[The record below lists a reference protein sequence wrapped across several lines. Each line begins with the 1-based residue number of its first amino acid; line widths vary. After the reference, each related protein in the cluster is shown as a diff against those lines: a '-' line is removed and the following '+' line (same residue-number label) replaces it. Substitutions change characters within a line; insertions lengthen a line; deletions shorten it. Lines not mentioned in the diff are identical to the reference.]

1 MNKIISWILSIVMLI
16 LSFFGIGAGNDL
28 GMTKEKWLGDMLTTL
43 GYDLTDK
50 DVIEYSAELGIIGED
65 DKNDAAEAADT
76 AFVFGTL
83 KAAAEK
89 LGVDYAKVTAEA
101 IKQGLLNEKEQLE
114 ADAKE
119 AADACYSILGI
130 LKDLA
135 DNKKVEDKAAT
146 FSLKD
151 DVVNLETADYS
162 INGNNVVL
170 PAGTDLAAGDVFTVP
185 QTNGNLEG
193 GIFEVV
199 SVKETSNGVVVE
211 TKEAKLEDVVESIDY
226 AAGFS
231 PNMAAAQVVTG
242 EGEMIQEGV
251 ANNEG
256 IKETIDEVKN
266 VLTDKEALKGAIKD
280 LLVDTLSEGSFD
292 VGDASVDYAFTDGG
306 FDIAISGD
314 VGEGINIRKSYSVS
328 NLELLTK
335 FDGSFK
341 NGKTD
346 VKEGYLKL
354 NYDCVDTTKVSAS
367 YSASLVSGVTE
378 DISSMEIVDQIKM
391 NFENLKLEKGTARFP
406 VFTAHIAIP
415 NAGPLTIK
423 LEASVVF
430 NIYGYAELILT
441 TENCVGYEIIDNEGR
456 FIYEST
462 ETAPKVF
469 NAMGTAEAL
478 VGLNCGLTIFGIQL
492 IDVGLQGGLGVYVYA
507 TVTLPYDGNF
517 TTASI
522 SDIPANLLAQ
532 SVAILDNADE
542 ITVSG
547 TAEFYGIFRISLC
560 EESITSKIGLSET
573 WTIVD
578 RTTNNGTFATITF

>member
-1 MNKIISWILSIVMLI
+1 MNKIISWILSIVMLV
-16 LSFFGIGAGNDL
+16 LSFFGIGAGNTAD
-28 GMTKEKWLGDMLTTL
+28 MTKGEWLDKMCATL
-43 GYDLTDK
+43 GYETEDAVQLCLDLKIIDAD
-50 DVIEYSAELGIIGED
+50 DV
-65 DKNDAAEAADT
+65 NDVDEAADT
-76 AFVFGTL
+76 AFVFETL
-83 KAAAEK
+83 KNAATV

-101 IKQGLLNEKEQLE
+101 IKQGILNAKGELE
-114 ADAKE
+114 ADAKD
-119 AADACYSILGI
+119 AADAYYSILGI

-135 DNKKVEDKAAT
+135 DNKEVADKAAEIIYEEN
-146 FSLKD
+146 
-151 DVVNLETADYS
+151 VVEIEAADYS
-162 INGNNVVL
+162 VNGNTVIL
-170 PAGTDLAAGDVFTVP
+170 PAGTALAAGDVFTVP
-185 QTNGNLEG
+185 QVSGNLEG
-193 GIFEVV
+193 GIYEAV
-199 SVKETSNGVVVE
+199 SVKETANGVVVE
-211 TKEAKLEDVVESIDY
+211 TAEADLEDVVESIDY
-226 AAGFS
+226 AAAFS
-231 PNMAAAQVVTG
+231 PNMAAAQVVSGDG
-242 EGEMIQEGV
+242 ELIQAGV

-280 LLVDTLSEGSFD
+280 LLVDTLSEGSFS
-292 VGDASVDYAFTDGG
+292 VGDADVDYAFTDGG

-314 VGEGINIRKSYSVS
+314 VGEGINIKKSYSVS

-335 FDGSFK
+335 FDGTFK

-367 YSASLVSGVTE
+367 YTASLVSGVTE

-391 NFENLKLEKGTARFP
+391 NFENLKLEKGNARFP

-415 NAGPLTIK
+415 NCGPLTIK

-441 TENCVGYEIIDNEGR
+441 TENCVGYEIIDNNGR

-462 ETAPKVF
+462 ETAPKIF

-507 TVTLPYDGNF
+507 TVTLPYADF
-517 TTASI
+517 TTTAI
-522 SDIPANLLAQ
+522 DDIPANLLAQ
-532 SVAILDNADE
+532 SVAILDNADQ

-547 TAEFYGIFRISLC
+547 TAQFYGIFRISLC

-578 RTTNNGTFATITF
+578 RSNGTFATINF

>member
-1 MNKIISWILSIVMLI
+1 MNKIISWILSVVMLV
-16 LSFFGIGAGNDL
+16 LSFFGIGTGNTAD
-28 GMTKEKWLGDMLTTL
+28 MTKGEWLNEMCATL
-43 GYDLTDK
+43 GYETEDAVQLCLDLKIIDAD
-50 DVIEYSAELGIIGED
+50 DV
-65 DKNDAAEAADT
+65 NDVDEAADT
-76 AFVFGTL
+76 AFVFETL
-83 KAAAEK
+83 KNAATV

-101 IKQGLLNEKEQLE
+101 VKQGILNAKGELE
-114 ADAKE
+114 ADAKD
-119 AADACYSILGI
+119 AADAYYDILGI

-135 DNKKVEDKAAT
+135 DDKEVADKAAEIIYEEN
-146 FSLKD
+146 
-151 DVVNLETADYS
+151 VVEIETADYAV
-162 INGNNVVL
+162 NGNTVIL
-170 PAGTDLAAGDVFTVP
+170 PAGTALEAGDVFTVP
-185 QTNGNLEG
+185 QVSGNLEG
-193 GIFEVV
+193 GIYEAV
-199 SVKETSNGVVVE
+199 SVKETANGVVVE
-211 TKEAKLEDVVESIDY
+211 TEEAELEDVVESIDY
-226 AAGFS
+226 AASFS
-231 PNMAAAQVVTG
+231 PNMAAAQVVSGDG
-242 EGEMIQEGV
+242 ELIQEGV

-256 IKETIDEVKN
+256 IKETIDEVKD

-314 VGEGINIRKSYSVS
+314 VGEGINIKKSYSVS

-335 FDGSFK
+335 FDGTFK
-341 NGKTD
+341 NGKAD

-415 NAGPLTIK
+415 NCGPLTIK

-441 TENCVGYEIIDNEGR
+441 TENCVGYEIIDNNGR

-507 TVTLPYDGNF
+507 TVTLPYADY
-517 TTASI
+517 TTTSI
-522 SDIPANLLAQ
+522 DDIPANLLAQ
-532 SVAILDNADE
+532 SVAILDNADQ
-542 ITVSG
+542 ITVTG
-547 TAEFYGIFRISLC
+547 TAQFYGIFRISLC

-578 RTTNNGTFATITF
+578 RSNGTFATINF

>member
-1 MNKIISWILSIVMLI
+1 MNKIISWILSIVMLV
-16 LSFFGIGAGNDL
+16 LSFFGIGAGNTAD
-28 GMTKEKWLGDMLTTL
+28 MTKGEWLDKMCATL
-43 GYDLTDK
+43 GYETEDAVQLCLDLKIIDAD
-50 DVIEYSAELGIIGED
+50 DV
-65 DKNDAAEAADT
+65 NDVDEAADT

-83 KAAAEK
+83 KNAATV

-101 IKQGLLNEKEQLE
+101 IKQGILNAKGELE
-114 ADAKE
+114 ADAKD
-119 AADACYSILGI
+119 AADAYYSILGI

-135 DNKKVEDKAAT
+135 DDKEVADKAAEIIYEEN
-146 FSLKD
+146 
-151 DVVNLETADYS
+151 VVEIETADYS
-162 INGNNVVL
+162 VNGNVVTL
-170 PAGTDLAAGDVFTVP
+170 PAGTALAAGDVFTVP
-185 QTNGNLEG
+185 QVSGNLEG
-193 GIFEVV
+193 GIYEAV
-199 SVKETSNGVVVE
+199 SVKETANGVVVE
-211 TKEAKLEDVVESIDY
+211 TEEADLEDVVESIDY
-226 AAGFS
+226 AAAFS
-231 PNMAAAQVVTG
+231 PNMAAAQVVSGDG
-242 EGEMIQEGV
+242 ELIQAGV

-335 FDGSFK
+335 FDGTFK
-341 NGKTD
+341 NGKPD

-415 NAGPLTIK
+415 NCGPLTIK

-441 TENCVGYEIIDNEGR
+441 TENCVGYEIIDNNGR

-507 TVTLPYDGNF
+507 TVTLPYADF
-517 TTASI
+517 TTTSI
-522 SDIPANLLAQ
+522 DDIPANLLAQ
-532 SVAILDNADE
+532 SVAILDNADQ

-547 TAEFYGIFRISLC
+547 TAQFYGIFRISLC

-578 RTTNNGTFATITF
+578 RTTNNGTFATINF

>member
-1 MNKIISWILSIVMLI
+1 MNKIISWFLSIVMLI
-16 LSFFGIGAGNDL
+16 LSFFGIGTGNEL
-28 GMTKEKWLGDMLTTL
+28 GMTKGEWLNKMSTTL
-43 GYDLTDK
+43 GLEVEEGKTAADACLAWDI
-50 DVIEYSAELGIIGED
+50 IEED
-65 DKNDAAEAADT
+65 DMNDLDEAADS
-76 AFVFGTL
+76 AFVFATL
-83 KAAAEK
+83 ENACKK
-89 LGVDYAKVTAEA
+89 LGVDYAKLTAEA
-101 IKQGLLNEKEQLE
+101 IKNGLLNAKGELE
-114 ADAKE
+114 GNAKE
-119 AADACYSILGI
+119 TADACYSILGI

-135 DNKKVEDKAAT
+135 NEKPVEDEAAKIAYSEEVVEIKAA
-146 FSLKD
+146 
-151 DVVNLETADYS
+151 DYAV
-162 INGNNVVL
+162 NGNTVVL
-170 PAGTDLAAGDVFTVP
+170 PAGTALAAGDVFTVP

-193 GIFEVV
+193 GIFEAV
-199 SVKETSNGVVVE
+199 SVKETANGVVVE

-231 PNMAAAQVVTG
+231 PNMAAAQVVSGDG
-242 EGEMIQEGV
+242 EVIQEGV

-256 IKETIDEVKN
+256 IKETIDEVKD
-266 VLTDKEALKGAIKD
+266 VLSSKEKLDGALKD
-280 LLVDTLSEGSFD
+280 LVLDAVSEGSFS
-292 VGDASVDYAFTDGG
+292 VGGADVDYAFTDGG

-314 VGEGINIRKSYSVS
+314 VGEGINIKKSYSIS
-328 NLELLTK
+328 DLELLTK

-341 NGKTD
+341 NGKAD

-367 YSASLVSGVTE
+367 YSASLVSGLTE

-441 TENCVGYEIIDNEGR
+441 TENCVGYEIINNEGR

-492 IDVGLQGGLGVYVYA
+492 IDLGLQGGLGVYVYA
-507 TVTLPYDGNF
+507 TVTLPYADF
-517 TTASI
+517 TSTSI
-522 SDIPANLLAQ
+522 EDIPANLLAQ

-547 TAEFYGIFRISLC
+547 TAQFYGIFRIALC
-560 EESITSKIGLSET
+560 EESITSKIGLSKT
-573 WTIVD
+573 WTICD
-578 RTTNNGTFATITF
+578 RSNATFATINF

>member
-16 LSFFGIGAGNDL
+16 LSFFGVGTGNAADL
-28 GMTKEKWLGDMLTTL
+28 TKGEWLAEMLTTL
-43 GYDLTDK
+43 GYDITDK
-50 DVIEYSAELGIIGED
+50 DVVAYSAELGIIEGD
-65 DKNDAAEAADT
+65 VDAGDAADEDFVYATFEAAASKYDVD
-76 AFVFGTL
+76 FDDVM
-83 KAAAEK
+83 AAAEE
-89 LGVDYAKVTAEA
+89 LGVLGAKNDPDAYSAILDILTELANNKPVANEAAEIVYEEDVVEIKAADYA
-101 IKQGLLNEKEQLE
+101 
-114 ADAKE
+114 
-119 AADACYSILGI
+119 
-130 LKDLA
+130 
-135 DNKKVEDKAAT
+135 
-146 FSLKD
+146 
-151 DVVNLETADYS
+151 
-162 INGNNVVL
+162 INGNTVVL
-170 PAGTDLAAGDVFTVP
+170 PAGTALAAGDVFTVP

-193 GIFEVV
+193 GIFKAV
-199 SVKETSNGVVVE
+199 SVKETANGVVVE
-211 TKEAKLEDVVESIDY
+211 TKEAKLEDVVESLDY
-226 AAGFS
+226 AASFS
-231 PNMAAAQVVTG
+231 PNMAAAQVVSG
-242 EGEMIQEGV
+242 EGEVIQEGV

-292 VGDASVDYAFTDGG
+292 VGDATVDYAFKDGG
-306 FDIAISGD
+306 FDIGISGD
-314 VGEGINIRKSYSVS
+314 VGEGINISKSYSVS

-341 NGKTD
+341 NGKPD

-367 YSASLVSGVTE
+367 YSASLISGVTE

-391 NFENLKLEKGTARFP
+391 NFENIKLEKGTARFP

-423 LEASVVF
+423 LEASVIINV
-430 NIYGYAELILT
+430 YGYAELILT

-478 VGLNCGLTIFGIQL
+478 VGINCGLTIFGIQL
-492 IDVGLQGGLGVYVYA
+492 IDLGLQGGLGVYVYA
-507 TVTLPYDGNF
+507 TVTLPYADF
-517 TTASI
+517 TSTSI
-522 SDIPANLLAQ
+522 KDIPANLLAQ

-547 TAEFYGIFRISLC
+547 TAEFYGIFRIALC
-560 EESITSKIGLSET
+560 EESITEKIGLSKT

-578 RTTNNGTFATITF
+578 RTTNNGTFATINF

>member
-1 MNKIISWILSIVMLI
+1 MNKIISWILSVVMLI
-16 LSFFGIGAGNDL
+16 LSFFGIGAGNEL

-50 DVIEYSAELGIIGED
+50 DVMDYSAELGIIDED

-76 AFVFGTL
+76 AFVFATL
-83 KAAAEK
+83 NAAATK
-89 LGVDYAKVTAEA
+89 LGVDYAEVTKEA
-101 IKQGLLNEKEQLE
+101 IKQGLLSEKDKLA
-114 ADAKE
+114 ADVKD
-119 AADACYSILGI
+119 AADACYDILGI

-135 DNKKVEDKAAT
+135 NNKEVEDSAAQIT
-146 FSLKD
+146 YSE
-151 DVVNLETADYS
+151 DVVEVEAADYS
-162 INGNNVVL
+162 VNGNTVVL
-170 PAGTDLAAGDVFTVP
+170 PAGTAIAAGDVFTVP
-185 QTNGNLEG
+185 QVSGNLEG
-193 GIFEVV
+193 GIYEAV
-199 SVKETSNGVVVE
+199 SVKETANGVVVE
-211 TKEAKLEDVVESIDY
+211 TEEANLEDVVDSIDY

-231 PNMAAAQVVTG
+231 PNMAAAQVVSGDG
-242 EGEMIQEGV
+242 EVIQEGV

-266 VLTDKEALKGAIKD
+266 VLTDKEALKGAVKD

-292 VGDASVDYAFTDGG
+292 VGDAEVEYAFTEGG
-306 FDIAISGD
+306 FDIAISGP
-314 VGEGINIRKSYSVS
+314 VGEGINIKKSYSVS

-354 NYDCVDTTKVSAS
+354 NYDCVDTTKVSGS
-367 YSASLVSGVTE
+367 YSASLVSGITE
-378 DISSMEIVDQIKM
+378 DISSMEVVDQIKM
-391 NFENLKLEKGTARFP
+391 NFENLKLEQGTARFP

-415 NAGPLTIK
+415 NAPSITIK
-423 LEASVVF
+423 MEASVVF
-430 NIYGYAELILT
+430 NVYGYAELIIT
-441 TENCVGYEIIDNEGR
+441 TENCVGYEIIDNNGR
-456 FIYEST
+456 FISEST

-478 VGLNCGLTIFGIQL
+478 VGLNVGLCAFGISL

-507 TVTLPYDGNF
+507 TVTLPYADY
-517 TTASI
+517 TSTSI
-522 SDIPANLLAQ
+522 EDIPANLLAQ

-547 TAEFYGIFRISLC
+547 TAQFYGIFKVSLC
-560 EESITSKIGLSET
+560 EDSITDKIGLSKT

-578 RTTNNGTFATITF
+578 RSNGTFATINF

>member
-1 MNKIISWILSIVMLI
+1 MNKIISWILSIVMLV
-16 LSFFGIGAGNDL
+16 LSFFGIGAGNTAD
-28 GMTKEKWLGDMLTTL
+28 MTKGEWLDKMCATL
-43 GYDLTDK
+43 GYETEDAVQLCLDLKIIDAD
-50 DVIEYSAELGIIGED
+50 DV
-65 DKNDAAEAADT
+65 NDVDEAADT

-83 KAAAEK
+83 KNAAAV

-101 IKQGLLNEKEQLE
+101 IKQGILNAKGELE
-114 ADAKE
+114 ADAKD
-119 AADACYSILGI
+119 AADAYYSILGI

-135 DNKKVEDKAAT
+135 DDKEVADKAAEIIYEEN
-146 FSLKD
+146 
-151 DVVNLETADYS
+151 VVEIETADYS
-162 INGNNVVL
+162 VNGNVVTL
-170 PAGTDLAAGDVFTVP
+170 PAGTALAAGDVFTVP
-185 QTNGNLEG
+185 QVSGNLEG
-193 GIFEVV
+193 GIYEAV
-199 SVKETSNGVVVE
+199 SVKETANGVVVE
-211 TKEAKLEDVVESIDY
+211 TEEADLEDVVESIDY
-226 AAGFS
+226 AAAFS
-231 PNMAAAQVVTG
+231 PNMAAAQVVSGDG
-242 EGEMIQEGV
+242 ELIQAGV

-335 FDGSFK
+335 FDGTFK
-341 NGKTD
+341 NGKPD

-415 NAGPLTIK
+415 NCGPLTIK

-441 TENCVGYEIIDNEGR
+441 TENCVGYEIIDNNGR

-462 ETAPKVF
+462 ETAPKIF

-507 TVTLPYDGNF
+507 TVTLPYADF
-517 TTASI
+517 TTTSI
-522 SDIPANLLAQ
+522 DDIPANLLAQ

-547 TAEFYGIFRISLC
+547 TAQFYGIFRISLC

-578 RTTNNGTFATITF
+578 RTTNNGTFATINF

>member
-1 MNKIISWILSIVMLI
+1 MNKIISWILSIVMLV
-16 LSFFGIGAGNDL
+16 LSFFGIGAGNTAD
-28 GMTKEKWLGDMLTTL
+28 MTKGEWLDKMCATL
-43 GYDLTDK
+43 GYETEDAVQLCLDLKIIDAD
-50 DVIEYSAELGIIGED
+50 DV
-65 DKNDAAEAADT
+65 NDVDEAADT
-76 AFVFGTL
+76 AFVFETL
-83 KAAAEK
+83 KNAATV

-101 IKQGLLNEKEQLE
+101 IKQGILNAKGELE
-114 ADAKE
+114 ADAKD
-119 AADACYSILGI
+119 AADAYYSILGI

-135 DNKKVEDKAAT
+135 DNKEVADKAAEIIYEEN
-146 FSLKD
+146 
-151 DVVNLETADYS
+151 VVEIEAADYS
-162 INGNNVVL
+162 VNGNTVTL
-170 PAGTDLAAGDVFTVP
+170 PAGTALAAGDVFTVP
-185 QTNGNLEG
+185 QVSGNLEG
-193 GIFEVV
+193 GIYEAV
-199 SVKETSNGVVVE
+199 SVKETANGVVVE
-211 TKEAKLEDVVESIDY
+211 TAEADLEDVVESIDY
-226 AAGFS
+226 AAAFS
-231 PNMAAAQVVTG
+231 PNMAAAQVVSGDG
-242 EGEMIQEGV
+242 ELIQAGV

-280 LLVDTLSEGSFD
+280 LLVDTLSEGSFS
-292 VGDASVDYAFTDGG
+292 VGDADVDYAFTDGG

-314 VGEGINIRKSYSVS
+314 VGEGINIKKSYSVS

-335 FDGSFK
+335 FDGTFK

-367 YSASLVSGVTE
+367 YTASLVSGVTE

-391 NFENLKLEKGTARFP
+391 NFENLKLEKGNARFP

-415 NAGPLTIK
+415 NCGPLTIK

-441 TENCVGYEIIDNEGR
+441 TENCVGYEIIDNNGR

-462 ETAPKVF
+462 ETAPKIF

-507 TVTLPYDGNF
+507 TVTLPYADF
-517 TTASI
+517 TTTAI
-522 SDIPANLLAQ
+522 DDIPANLLAQ
-532 SVAILDNADE
+532 SVAILDNADQ

-547 TAEFYGIFRISLC
+547 TAQFYGIFRISLC

-578 RTTNNGTFATITF
+578 RSNGTFATINF

>member
-1 MNKIISWILSIVMLI
+1 MNKIISWILSIVMLV
-16 LSFFGIGAGNDL
+16 LSFFGIGTGNTAD
-28 GMTKEKWLGDMLTTL
+28 MTKGEWLNEMCATL
-43 GYDLTDK
+43 GYETEDAVQLCLDLKIIDAD
-50 DVIEYSAELGIIGED
+50 DV
-65 DKNDAAEAADT
+65 NDVDEAADT
-76 AFVFGTL
+76 AFVFETL
-83 KAAAEK
+83 KNAATV

-101 IKQGLLNEKEQLE
+101 IKQGILNAKGELE

-119 AADACYSILGI
+119 AADAYYSILGI

-135 DNKKVEDKAAT
+135 DDKEVADKAAEIIYEEN
-146 FSLKD
+146 
-151 DVVNLETADYS
+151 VVEIETADYAV
-162 INGNNVVL
+162 NGNTVIL
-170 PAGTDLAAGDVFTVP
+170 PADTALAAGDVFTVP
-185 QTNGNLEG
+185 QVSGNLEG
-193 GIFEVV
+193 GIYKAV
-199 SVKETSNGVVVE
+199 SVKETANGVVVE
-211 TKEAKLEDVVESIDY
+211 TEEADLEDVVESIDY
-226 AAGFS
+226 AAAFS
-231 PNMAAAQVVTG
+231 PNMAAAQVVSGDG
-242 EGEMIQEGV
+242 ELIQAGV

-335 FDGSFK
+335 FDGTFK
-341 NGKTD
+341 NGKPD

-415 NAGPLTIK
+415 NCGPLTIK

-441 TENCVGYEIIDNEGR
+441 TENCVGYEIIDNNGR

-462 ETAPKVF
+462 ETAPKIF

-507 TVTLPYDGNF
+507 TVTLPYADF
-517 TTASI
+517 TTTSI
-522 SDIPANLLAQ
+522 DDIPANLLAQ
-532 SVAILDNADE
+532 SVAILDNADQ

-547 TAEFYGIFRISLC
+547 TAQFYGIFRISLC
-560 EESITSKIGLSET
+560 EESITDKIGLSKT

-578 RTTNNGTFATITF
+578 RSNGTFATINF

>member
-1 MNKIISWILSIVMLI
+1 MNKIISWILSIVMLV
-16 LSFFGIGAGNDL
+16 LSFFGIGAGNTAD
-28 GMTKEKWLGDMLTTL
+28 MTKGEWLNEMCATL
-43 GYDLTDK
+43 GYETEDAVQLCLDLKIIDAD
-50 DVIEYSAELGIIGED
+50 DV
-65 DKNDAAEAADT
+65 NDVDEAADT
-76 AFVFGTL
+76 AFVFETL
-83 KAAAEK
+83 KNAATV

-101 IKQGLLNEKEQLE
+101 IKQGILNAKGELE

-119 AADACYSILGI
+119 AADAYYSILGI
-130 LKDLA
+130 LKDFA
-135 DNKKVEDKAAT
+135 DDKEIADEAAEIIYEENVVEI
-146 FSLKD
+146 
-151 DVVNLETADYS
+151 ETADYAV
-162 INGNNVVL
+162 NGNTVIL
-170 PAGTDLAAGDVFTVP
+170 PAGTALAAGDVFTVP
-185 QTNGNLEG
+185 QVSGNLEG
-193 GIFEVV
+193 GIYEAV
-199 SVKETSNGVVVE
+199 SVKETANGVVVE
-211 TKEAKLEDVVESIDY
+211 TEEADLEDVVESIDY
-226 AAGFS
+226 AASFS
-231 PNMAAAQVVTG
+231 PNMAAAQVVSGDG
-242 EGEMIQEGV
+242 ELIQEGV

-335 FDGSFK
+335 FDGTFK

-367 YSASLVSGVTE
+367 YTASLVSGVTE

-391 NFENLKLEKGTARFP
+391 NFENLKLEKGNARFP

-415 NAGPLTIK
+415 NCGPLTIK

-441 TENCVGYEIIDNEGR
+441 TENCVGYEIIDNNGR

-462 ETAPKVF
+462 ETAPKIF

-507 TVTLPYDGNF
+507 TVTLPYSDF
-517 TTASI
+517 TTTSI
-522 SDIPANLLAQ
+522 DDIPANLLAQ
-532 SVAILDNADE
+532 SVAILDNADQ

-547 TAEFYGIFRISLC
+547 TAQFYGIFRISLC

-578 RTTNNGTFATITF
+578 RSNGTFATINF

>member
-1 MNKIISWILSIVMLI
+1 MNKIISWFLSIVMLV
-16 LSFFGIGAGNDL
+16 LSFFGVGTGNEL

-43 GYDLTDK
+43 GYNLTDK
-50 DVIEYSAELGIIGED
+50 DVMDYSVELGIIDED
-65 DKNDAAEAADT
+65 DKNDADEAADT
-76 AFVFGTL
+76 AFVFETL
-83 KAAAEK
+83 KAAAAK

-101 IKQGLLNEKEQLE
+101 IKQGLLNEKEELV
-114 ADAKE
+114 ADAKD
-119 AADACYSILGI
+119 AADAYYDILGI
-130 LKDLA
+130 LKDFA
-135 DNKKVEDKAAT
+135 DNKPVEEEAAQI
-146 FSLKD
+146 D
-151 DVVNLETADYS
+151 YAEDVVEIKAADYS
-162 INGNNVVL
+162 VNGNTVVL
-170 PAGTDLAAGDVFTVP
+170 PAGTALAAGDVFTVP
-185 QTNGNLEG
+185 QVSGNLEG
-193 GIFEVV
+193 GIYEAV

-211 TKEAKLEDVVESIDY
+211 TKEAKLEDVVESLDY
-226 AAGFS
+226 AAAFS
-231 PNMAAAQVVTG
+231 PNMAAAQVVSG
-242 EGEMIQEGV
+242 EGELIQEGV

-256 IKETIDEVKN
+256 IKETIDEVKG
-266 VLTDKEALKGAIKD
+266 VLTDKEALKGAVKD
-280 LLVDTLSEGSFD
+280 LLVDTLSEGSFS
-292 VGDASVDYAFTDGG
+292 VGDADVEYAFTDGG
-306 FDIAISGD
+306 FDIAISGN
-314 VGEGINIRKSYSVS
+314 VGEGINIRKAYSIS
-328 NLELLTK
+328 DLELLTK

-341 NGKTD
+341 NGKTN

-478 VGLNCGLTIFGIQL
+478 IGLNCGLTIFGIQL
-492 IDVGLQGGLGVYVYA
+492 IDLGLQGGLGVYVYA
-507 TVTLPYDGNF
+507 TVTLPYADF
-517 TTASI
+517 TTTKI
-522 SDIPANLLAQ
+522 DDIPANLLAQ

-547 TAEFYGIFRISLC
+547 TAQFYGIFRISLC

-578 RTTNNGTFATITF
+578 RSNGTFATINF

>member
-1 MNKIISWILSIVMLI
+1 MNKIISWILSIVMLV
-16 LSFFGIGAGNDL
+16 LSFFGIGAGNTAD
-28 GMTKEKWLGDMLTTL
+28 MTKGEWLNEMCATL
-43 GYDLTDK
+43 GYETEDAVQLCLDLKIIDAD
-50 DVIEYSAELGIIGED
+50 DV
-65 DKNDAAEAADT
+65 NDVDEAADT

-83 KAAAEK
+83 KNAATV

-101 IKQGLLNEKEQLE
+101 IKQGILNAKGELE
-114 ADAKE
+114 ADAKD
-119 AADACYSILGI
+119 AADAYYSILGI

-135 DNKKVEDKAAT
+135 DDKEVADKAAEIIYEEN
-146 FSLKD
+146 
-151 DVVNLETADYS
+151 VVEIETADYS
-162 INGNNVVL
+162 VNGNVVTL
-170 PAGTDLAAGDVFTVP
+170 PAGTALAAGDVFTVP
-185 QTNGNLEG
+185 QVSGNLEG
-193 GIFEVV
+193 GIYEAV
-199 SVKETSNGVVVE
+199 SVKETANGVVVE
-211 TKEAKLEDVVESIDY
+211 TEEADLEDVVESIDY
-226 AAGFS
+226 AAAFS
-231 PNMAAAQVVTG
+231 PNMAAAQVVSGDG
-242 EGEMIQEGV
+242 ELIQAGV

-335 FDGSFK
+335 FDGTFK
-341 NGKTD
+341 NGKPD

-415 NAGPLTIK
+415 NCGPLTIK

-441 TENCVGYEIIDNEGR
+441 TENCVGYEIIDNNGR

-507 TVTLPYDGNF
+507 TVTLPYADF
-517 TTASI
+517 TTTSI
-522 SDIPANLLAQ
+522 DDIPANLLAQ

-547 TAEFYGIFRISLC
+547 TAQFYGIFRISLC

-578 RTTNNGTFATITF
+578 RSNGTFATINF

>member
-1 MNKIISWILSIVMLI
+1 MNKIISWILSVVMLI
-16 LSFFGIGAGNDL
+16 LSFFGIGTGNEAGMKKGEWLNEMVATLGFVVEEGKDAAQVCVDKGIITADDLNDL
-28 GMTKEKWLGDMLTTL
+28 D
-43 GYDLTDK
+43 
-50 DVIEYSAELGIIGED
+50 
-65 DKNDAAEAADT
+65 EAADA

-83 KAAAEK
+83 KKAAEAV
-89 LGVDYAKVTAEA
+89 GVDYAALTKAAIEA
-101 IKQGLLNEKEQLE
+101 GLLKAEGQLKDDAKDV
-114 ADAKE
+114 ADAYY
-119 AADACYSILGI
+119 DILGI

-135 DNKKVEDKAAT
+135 NNKPVEEEAAQI
-146 FSLKD
+146 D
-151 DVVNLETADYS
+151 YAEDVVEIKAADYS
-162 INGNNVVL
+162 VNGNTVVL
-170 PAGTDLAAGDVFTVP
+170 PAGTALAAGDVFTVP
-185 QTNGNLEG
+185 QVSGNLEG
-193 GIFEVV
+193 GIYEAV

-211 TKEAKLEDVVESIDY
+211 TKEAKLEDVVESLDY
-226 AAGFS
+226 AAAFS
-231 PNMAAAQVVTG
+231 PNMAAAQVVSG
-242 EGEMIQEGV
+242 EGELIQEGV

-256 IKETIDEVKN
+256 IKETIDEVKG
-266 VLTDKEALKGAIKD
+266 VLTDKEALKGAVKD
-280 LLVDTLSEGSFD
+280 LLVDTLSEGSFS
-292 VGDASVDYAFTDGG
+292 VGDADVEYAFTDGG
-306 FDIAISGD
+306 FDIAISGN
-314 VGEGINIRKSYSVS
+314 VGEGINIRKAYSIS
-328 NLELLTK
+328 DLELLTK

-341 NGKTD
+341 NGKTN

-478 VGLNCGLTIFGIQL
+478 IGLNCGLTIFGIQL

-507 TVTLPYDGNF
+507 TVTLPYADF
-517 TTASI
+517 TTTTI
-522 SDIPANLLAQ
+522 EDIPANLLAQ

-547 TAEFYGIFRISLC
+547 TAQFYGIFRISLC
-560 EESITSKIGLSET
+560 EESITSKIGLSKT
-573 WTIVD
+573 WTICD
-578 RTTNNGTFATITF
+578 RSNATFATINF